1 MKKILLLTVFLTLLS
16 GSIKPE
22 DKVFPES
29 DAIWNVHV
37 RDYAF
42 HQYVY
47 GLSGDTII
55 NNKKYSKLYLLN
67 DTILPA
73 APDDYYLGGLR
84 EENKQVWFLIHNHKS
99 PHSEIS
105 EYILYDFSKEEGDT
119 FIRNN
124 VLYLYGNSFLYVA
137 GIMDEMSTTVNKVE
151 YTSLGRQ
158 MHVDHPTWFFQPNE
172 IIWVEGIGSLNG
184 ILWDYWSFPMSVSDV
199 ETKLACFKQGDEV
212 IYNNNEYG
220 SCFCD
225 TPDVSIDS
233 PSAPSVLVYTDAP
246 SQSLVVISG
255 KLPLRMEIIG
265 LDGKCVREETI
276 SRHPHIVSYR
286 DLNYGL
292 YLYRLWDDNRIVQTG
307 KVMLR

>member
-37 RDYAF
+37 RDGGF
-42 HQYVY
+42 RQCIY
-47 GLSGDTII
+47 GLSGDTVID
-55 NNKKYSKLYLLN
+55 NKRYSKLYLLN

-73 APDDYYLGGLR
+73 GPDDFYLGGLR
-84 EENKQVWFLIHNHKS
+84 EENKQVWFLTWEHNNRLS
-99 PHSEIS
+99 PFSYE

-124 VLYLYGNSFLYVA
+124 VLCFSNNTNLEIADVF
-137 GIMDEMSTTVNKVE
+137 DEITTKVNKVE
-151 YTSLGRQ
+151 HISLGKQ
-158 MHVDHPTWFFQPNE
+158 MHVEFSPKWGVQTNKTV
-172 IIWVEGIGSLNG
+172 WVEGIGSLNG
-184 ILWDYWSFPMSVSDV
+184 ILWDHCMFPMSVMDA

-212 IYNNNEYG
+212 IYNNNEFG

-233 PSAPSVLVYTDAP
+233 PSVPSVLVYADATN
-246 SQSLVVISG
+246 QSLVVISG

-265 LDGKCVREETI
+265 LDG
-276 SRHPHIVSYR
+276 
-286 DLNYGL
+286 
-292 YLYRLWDDNRIVQTG
+292 
-307 KVMLR
+307 